1 MKGDNS
7 LLYARA
13 ENVSFHYIIDELG
26 EIMMNYVQDINSIM
40 EKLDTNVRESIGMDV
55 IVIEAGA
62 LSKLV
67 PYVQQR
73 GMTKVMLVADSRT
86 YEVAAKQLEQYF
98 NEADTVEAT
107 TTLLT
112 ANKVG
117 DVIADEQTI
126 VELLLALQQHHPDV
140 VIAVGSGTI
149 HDVVRYAAYTV
160 SLPFISVPTAPSVDG
175 FNSKGAPIIIRGFKK
190 TIVAIGPDAVFADL
204 DILVKAPKSLIAAG
218 FGDILGKYTSLFDWK
233 FGSLTNNE
241 PYLPISEE
249 ITVNALR
256 KCVQAT
262 DSIAAGEEAGI
273 AHLMSA
279 LIESGIA
286 MLIFG
291 KSHPASG
298 AEHHISHYWE
308 MEFIKQGYKQLLHG
322 AKVGVSCIQIAT
334 LYHQLAEQDF
344 GLQPNVKATV
354 AEHWDEIKQLLSELP
369 SAQRLTELLSKVG
382 GPTTI
387 AELSISPQLCDISL
401 EQAHHIRSERY
412 TLLHAYN
419 TMV

>member
-1 MKGDNS
+1 
-7 LLYARA
+7 
-13 ENVSFHYIIDELG
+13 
-26 EIMMNYVQDINSIM
+26 M
-40 EKLDTNVRESIGMDV
+40 EQLDASMRESVGMDV
-55 IVIEAGA
+55 IMIESGA
-62 LSKLV
+62 LSKFV
-67 PYVQQR
+67 PYVKQR
-73 GMTKVMLVADSRT
+73 GLKRVMLVADSKT

-98 NEADTVEAT
+98 HEDGTVEAT

-126 VELLLALQQHHPDV
+126 VELILAIQQHHPEV
-140 VIAVGSGTI
+140 IIAVGSGTI
-149 HDVVRYAAYTV
+149 HDVVRYAAHTV

-204 DILVKAPKSLIAAG
+204 SILVNAPKSLIAAG

-233 FGSLTNNE
+233 FGSLTNDE

-249 ITVNALR
+249 VTVNALH
-256 KCVQAT
+256 KCVRAV
-262 DSIAAGEEAGI
+262 DSIAAGEEAGV
-273 AHLMSA
+273 AQLMSA

-298 AEHHISHYWE
+298 AEHHLSHYWE

-322 AKVGVSCIQIAT
+322 AKVGVSCIVIAS

-344 GLQPNVKATV
+344 GLQSDVNPTV
-354 AEHWDEIKQLLSELP
+354 TQHWEEIKQLLNELP
-369 SAQRLTELLSKVG
+369 SAQVLTELLAKVG

-387 AELSISPQLCDISL
+387 AELGISPELCKISL
-401 EQAHHIRSERY
+401 EQAHHIRIERY
-412 TLLHAYN
+412 TLLHAHN
-419 TMV
+419 TSK